1 MTYHR
6 AGLMNIDRTVTLLRL
21 PLIVTLFFALAAP
34 GVTVEI
40 ESAPAAVV
48 ERFQQEL
55 ISAMKAAEQ
64 LGYRGRYARLAPA
77 VRRSHDIAAISR
89 ISVGSYWDG
98 LQPAQQAKLVKT
110 FARLS
115 ISTYAERF
123 DGYSG
128 ERFETQSSGDLSADV
143 AGVRSL
149 FTKSDG
155 GEIQFDYLLRN
166 DERGWRIVNI
176 VIDGVSDLAL
186 KRAEYAEI
194 LSRDGFDALIAA
206 LEEKTA
212 ANVR

>member
-1 MTYHR
+1 
-6 AGLMNIDRTVTLLRL
+6 MNIDRTVTLLRL

-64 LGYRGRYARLAPA
+64 LGYRGHYARLAPA

>member
-1 MTYHR
+1 
-6 AGLMNIDRTVTLLRL
+6 MNIDRTVTLLRL

>member
-212 ANVR
+212 ANAR